1 MTIRSPAELHDILK
15 AMLRESLR
23 LGAEGAQRSRQLH
36 AQGCA
41 DGFMRALVECGI
53 SEDRE
58 LLALV
63 REVRAEL
70 RGPATRDIDETTY
83 AAA

>member
-1 MTIRSPAELHDILK
+1 MPKRSAAELHEILR

-23 LGAEGAQRSRQLH
+23 LGAEGAQRSRLLH

-41 DGFMRALVECGI
+41 DGFMRALVEAGL
-53 SEDRE
+53 SDHRE

-63 REVRAEL
+63 REVRAESA
-70 RGPATRDIDETTY
+70 GPATREVDETY